1 MTDAELIQ
9 GNYNELIAGIAPS
22 GAVVLWISGVNDTKE
37 IEIYKA
43 DEISPDLIK
52 EYDIVEK
59 DQRTKV
65 LNDTCICEDRPQFR
79 KTVNNCKAILF
90 GIWTNKYYQKFN

>member
-1 MTDAELIQ
+1 MSGFFKNDFRRDVKEKLTDAELIQ

-22 GAVVLWISGVNDTKE
+22 SAVVLWISGVNDTKE

-52 EYDIVEK
+52 DYDIVDK
-59 DQRTKV
+59 DQRTK
-65 LNDTCICEDRPQFR
+65 
-79 KTVNNCKAILF
+79 
-90 GIWTNKYYQKFN
+90 NKSFK